1 MPVGAVG
8 AVGAGRRLPVPAPS
22 ALSPSYRSLRFSQC
36 PPHLDATLSHRRFN
50 YTLLST
56 ARGPYATASTR
67 DTVAGC
73 HPPRPFRTPWR
84 HRATA
89 RYPRGSK
96 RAKATQRHPGV
107 NGGHACSGPHHG
119 RVIKL
124 RSGRSIGQFQ
134 QRSGHP
140 QAWWTGCAASPTA
153 GLFGLPRVSVSDASA
168 RKKKCTKECADAAG
182 RTPNEGEFVAN
193 VATRV

>member
-1 MPVGAVG
+1 M
-8 AVGAGRRLPVPAPS
+8 PAPS

-89 RYPRGSK
+89 RYPLGSK

-134 QRSGHP
+134 QRSGVNGGGKTS
-140 QAWWTGCAASPTA
+140 QMAAQKSTSF
-153 GLFGLPRVSVSDASA
+153 GGVSLFGWRPFPRPGLTFLGRRAQPRS
-168 RKKKCTKECADAAG
+168 RMAAG
-182 RTPNEGEFVAN
+182 HRGAARSVLDGGEHGG
-193 VATRV
+193 RR